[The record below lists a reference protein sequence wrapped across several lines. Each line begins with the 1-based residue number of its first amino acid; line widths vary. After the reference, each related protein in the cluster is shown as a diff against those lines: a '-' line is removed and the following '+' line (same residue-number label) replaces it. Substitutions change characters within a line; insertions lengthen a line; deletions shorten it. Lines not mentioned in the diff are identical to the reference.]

1 MYHPKVITM
10 EFSGHSET
18 AEEYVRKELD
28 LPPDS
33 TDLDLKK
40 VVNLY
45 DALSVALP
53 LRPDH
58 IIQDRGKIY
67 FIEIKK
73 GSVTLDTLARM
84 NLNRDLWQK
93 QSGHPEVRLVLAA
106 KTINKREEDLARDL
120 DIQIIKLPWAVSSP
134 TGQEY
139 KAAGIRI
146 SSDKSW
152 RIITRLLREKKTSI
166 RQLAIKENVSYGWT
180 HKVIE
185 ILAEQNIVRREGGY
199 VTIADVKNLLNG
211 VAWERPMKNLR
222 AEEFFVNFS
231 GAHMAAQEITRTLRE
246 QNIPFAFT
254 GYTAGGLY
262 TSYAF
267 RQDMISL
274 YLEKGAI
281 DQFRENFGSTQEN
294 NVRAVIYSPDRDVFT
309 HTQEIESI
317 VIASP
322 SQTLLDL
329 AGLGYSAMD
338 LTMAMVERYAG
349 L

>member
-1 MYHPKVITM
+1 M
-10 EFSGHSET
+10 ESSDNPVT
-18 AEEYVRKELD
+18 AEEYVRTQLD
-28 LPPDS
+28 LSSDS
-33 TDLDLKK
+33 IDLEPEILG
-40 VVNLY
+40 NIY
-45 DALSVALP
+45 DALNVALP
-53 LRPDH
+53 LQPDH

-93 QSGHPEVRLVLAA
+93 QPGHPEVRLVLAA

-152 RIITRLLREKKTSI
+152 RIITRLLREKNTSI

-222 AEEFFVNFS
+222 AEEFFVNFT

-246 QNIPFAFT
+246 QNIAFAFT

-294 NVRAVIYSPDRDVFT
+294 NVRAVIYSPDRDVFA

-338 LTMAMVERYAG
+338 LTMAMVEIYAR

>member
-1 MYHPKVITM
+1 MV
-10 EFSGHSET
+10 FSDNPET

-28 LPPDS
+28 LPTDS
-33 TDLDLKK
+33 TDLGPE
-40 VVNLY
+40 NMGHLY
-45 DALSVALP
+45 DALNVALP

-58 IIQDRGKIY
+58 IIQDRGIIY
-67 FIEIKK
+67 FIEVKK
-73 GSVTLDTLARM
+73 GSVTIDTLARM

-93 QSGHPEVRLVLAA
+93 QVGHPEVRLVLAA
-106 KTINKREEDLARDL
+106 KTINKREEELARDL

-134 TGQEY
+134 KDQEY

-152 RIITRLLREKKTSI
+152 RIITRLIREKNTSI

-185 ILAEQNIVRREGGY
+185 ILAEQNIVRRDGGY

-211 VAWERPMKNLR
+211 VAWERPMKNLQ
-222 AEEFFVNFS
+222 AGEFFINFT
-231 GAHMAAQEITRTLRE
+231 GAHVAAQEITRTLKG
-246 QNIPFAFT
+246 QKIPFAFT

-281 DQFRENFGSTQEN
+281 DQFRENFGMTQEN
-294 NVRAVIYSPDRDVFT
+294 AVRVVIYSPDRDVFT
-309 HTQEIESI
+309 HTQEKESI

-322 SQTLLDL
+322 AQTLLDL

-338 LTMAMVERYAG
+338 LTLAMVERYAG

>member
-1 MYHPKVITM
+1 M
-10 EFSGHSET
+10 ESSDNPET
-18 AEEYVRKELD
+18 AEEYVRKQLGIPPASID
-28 LPPDS
+28 LEPEK
-33 TDLDLKK
+33 LA
-40 VVNLY
+40 NLY
-45 DALSVALP
+45 DALNVALP
-53 LRPDH
+53 LQPDH
-58 IIQDRGKIY
+58 IIQDREKIY

-93 QSGHPEVRLVLAA
+93 KPGRPEVRLVLAA
-106 KTINKREEDLARDL
+106 KTINKREEELARDL
-120 DIQIIKLPWAVSSP
+120 DIRIIKLPWAISSP
-134 TGQEY
+134 KDQEY
-139 KAAGIRI
+139 KSTNVRI

-152 RIITRLLREKKTSI
+152 RIITRLLKEKNTSI

-185 ILAEQNIVRREGGY
+185 ILSEQNIVRKEGGY

-211 VAWERPMKNLR
+211 VAWERPMKNLQ
-222 AEEFFVNFS
+222 EGELFVNFT
-231 GAHMAAQEITRTLRE
+231 GAHVAAQEITRTLKG
-246 QNIPFAFT
+246 QKIPFAFT
-254 GYTAGGLY
+254 SYTSGGLY

-267 RQDMISL
+267 RQDVICL

-281 DQFRENFGSTQEN
+281 DQFKENFGTTQEN
-294 NVRAVIYSPDRDVFT
+294 NVRAIIYSPDRDVFT
-309 HTQEIESI
+309 HTQEKESI

>member
-1 MYHPKVITM
+1 M
-10 EFSGHSET
+10 EFSENPET
-18 AEEYVRKELD
+18 AEEYVRKQLGI
-28 LPPDS
+28 PPDS
-33 TDLDLKK
+33 RDLEPERLG
-40 VVNLY
+40 NLY
-45 DALSVALP
+45 DALNVALP
-53 LRPDH
+53 LQPDH

-93 QSGHPEVRLVLAA
+93 KPDRPEVRLVLAA
-106 KTINKREEDLARDL
+106 KTINKREEELARDL
-120 DIQIIKLPWAVSSP
+120 NIQIIKLPWAISSP
-134 TGQEY
+134 KGQEY
-139 KAAGIRI
+139 KSTNVRI

-152 RIITRLLREKKTSI
+152 RIITRLLKEKNTSI

-185 ILAEQNIVRREGGY
+185 ILSEQNIVRKEGGY

-211 VAWERPMKNLR
+211 VAWERPLKNLQ
-222 AEEFFVNFS
+222 EEELFVNFT
-231 GAHMAAQEITRTLRE
+231 GAHVAAQEITRALKE
-246 QNIPFAFT
+246 QKIPFAFT
-254 GYTAGGLY
+254 SYTSGGLY

-267 RQDMISL
+267 RQDVICL

-281 DQFRENFGSTQEN
+281 DQFKENFGTTQEN
-294 NVRAVIYSPDRDVFT
+294 NVRAIIYTPDRDVFT
-309 HTQEIESI
+309 HTQEKESI